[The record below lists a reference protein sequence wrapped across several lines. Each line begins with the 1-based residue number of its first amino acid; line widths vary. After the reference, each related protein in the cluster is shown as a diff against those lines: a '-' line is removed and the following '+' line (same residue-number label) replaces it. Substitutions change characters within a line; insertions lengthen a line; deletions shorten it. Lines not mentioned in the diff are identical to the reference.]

1 LVSKQPD
8 KTFEQGIAQAMVA
21 VLASP
26 RFLFRIEE
34 SDPKTPKDAAF
45 AYIDEHALAC
55 RLSYLL
61 WSSMPDE
68 ELLRLAERRELRANV
83 KAQVHRMLKDAR
95 AGELSRNFAGQ
106 WLKARNVDHVPL
118 NAPVILKQEGS
129 SAKVTLD
136 TELRKA
142 IRLET
147 ELFFDHIARTDRSVL
162 ELIDS
167 DYSFLNEPLA
177 NFYGISGVEGKEMRK
192 VSLPKGSPRGG
203 VLTQAS
209 VLMVTSNPT
218 RTSPVK
224 RGLFVLDN
232 FLGAPSPPPPP
243 DLEIPNLDQA
253 AQKAK
258 GEPTMR
264 DLMAKHRSTP
274 LCASCHARMDP
285 IGLGLE
291 NFNALGMYRDKE
303 HGQPIDTAGKLITGE
318 SFTNIR
324 ELKSILKD
332 SRRRD
337 FYFCLT
343 EKFLTYALGRGPE
356 YYDVET
362 IDRIVEQLERDQGR
376 FSTLLTGVIE
386 SAPFQKRRTIALKTK

>member
-1 LVSKQPD
+1 
-8 KTFEQGIAQAMVA
+8 
-21 VLASP
+21 
-26 RFLFRIEE
+26 
-34 SDPKTPKDAAF
+34 
-45 AYIDEHALAC
+45 
-55 RLSYLL
+55 
-61 WSSMPDE
+61 
-68 ELLRLAERRELRANV
+68 
-83 KAQVHRMLKDAR
+83 
-95 AGELSRNFAGQ
+95 
-106 WLKARNVDHVPL
+106 
-118 NAPVILKQEGS
+118 
-129 SAKVTLD
+129 
-136 TELRKA
+136 
-142 IRLET
+142 
-147 ELFFDHIARTDRSVL
+147 
-162 ELIDS
+162 
-167 DYSFLNEPLA
+167 
-177 NFYGISGVEGKEMRK
+177 
-192 VSLPKGSPRGG
+192 
-203 VLTQAS
+203 
-209 VLMVTSNPT
+209 MVTSNPT

-264 DLMAKHRSTP
+264 ELMAKHRSTP

-318 SFTNIR
+318 SFTN
-324 ELKSILKD
+324 ILKD